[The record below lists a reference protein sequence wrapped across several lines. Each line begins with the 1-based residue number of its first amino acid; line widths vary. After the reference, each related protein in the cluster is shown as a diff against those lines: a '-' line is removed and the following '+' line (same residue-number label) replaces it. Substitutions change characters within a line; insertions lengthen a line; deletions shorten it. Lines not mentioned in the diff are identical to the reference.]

1 MIFRIPLSFSYSD
14 SCFPQNAWI
23 EKQIDQQTGDCGAT
37 QDPYGDHFGR
47 AGAGSRN
54 RCPGVDRESTLG
66 KTRAFQDFNLG
77 M

>member
-1 MIFRIPLSFSYSD
+1 M
-14 SCFPQNAWI
+14 
-23 EKQIDQQTGDCGAT
+23 DQQTGNCGAT

-47 AGAGSRN
+47 TGAGSGN

-66 KTRAFQDFNLG
+66 KTRAFQDFDLG